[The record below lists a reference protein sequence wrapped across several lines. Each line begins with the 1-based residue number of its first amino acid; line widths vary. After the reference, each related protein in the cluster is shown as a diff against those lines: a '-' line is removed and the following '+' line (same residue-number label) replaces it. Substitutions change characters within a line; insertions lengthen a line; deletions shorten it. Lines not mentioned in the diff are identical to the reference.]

1 MQQTVCLL
9 SGNVDVDVFDCARR
23 APPREDSPQLGAR
36 SGDGY
41 VHGVG
46 SRLQETRPQ
55 FLPYHRALW
64 LADAMVNEGRNT
76 GTKVIGKFF
85 RTLKKN
91 NAAKAGSRL
100 TNENSTIP
108 PWCVAAD

>member
-1 MQQTVCLL
+1 
-9 SGNVDVDVFDCARR
+9 
-23 APPREDSPQLGAR
+23 
-36 SGDGY
+36 
-41 VHGVG
+41 
-46 SRLQETRPQ
+46 
-55 FLPYHRALW
+55 
-64 LADAMVNEGRNT
+64 MVNEGRNT

-108 PWCVAAD
+108 P